1 MYKVKEFVGNYDK
14 DLFYSIM
21 GKFFAERSYRKKLPY
36 LINDK
41 DKFWYIFFRKGEL
54 IGFCSIKIGQK
65 YTSFPDLCILDDE
78 KNFEDSF
85 FIINY
90 MFNLYK
96 MESIKILTCKSN
108 EIKILKQLGFKE
120 NGSKGCYTNMF
131 WESKREN

>member
-41 DKFWYIFFRKGEL
+41 DKFWYIFFKKEEL

-65 YTSFPDLCILDDE
+65 CTSFPDLCILDDE
-78 KNFEDSF
+78 NLDDSL

-96 MESIKILTCKSN
+96 MENIKILTCKSN
-108 EIKILKQLGFKE
+108 EIKFLKQLGFEE
-120 NGSKGCYTNMF
+120 NGSKGCYTNML

>member
-21 GKFFAERSYRKKLPY
+21 GKFFAERLYRKKLPY

-41 DKFWYIFFRKGEL
+41 DKFWYIFFKKEEL

-65 YTSFPDLCILDDE
+65 CTSFPDLCILDDE
-78 KNFEDSF
+78 NLDDSL

-96 MESIKILTCKSN
+96 MENIKILTCKSN
-108 EIKILKQLGFKE
+108 EIKFLKQLGFE
-120 NGSKGCYTNMF
+120 ETGSKGCYTNML

>member
-1 MYKVKEFVGNYDK
+1 MYKVKEFIGNYDK

-65 YTSFPDLCILDDE
+65 CTSFPDLYILDDE
-78 KNFEDSF
+78 NLDDLL

-96 MESIKILTCKSN
+96 MENIKILTCKSN
-108 EIKILKQLGFKE
+108 EIKFLKQLGFE
-120 NGSKGCYTNMF
+120 ETGSKGCYTNML

>member
-41 DKFWYIFFRKGEL
+41 GEL

-65 YTSFPDLCILDDE
+65 CTSFPDLYILDDE
-78 KNFEDSF
+78 NLDDLL

-96 MESIKILTCKSN
+96 MENIKILTCKSN
-108 EIKILKQLGFKE
+108 EIKFLKQLGFEE
-120 NGSKGCYTNMF
+120 NGSKGCYTNML

>member
-65 YTSFPDLCILDDE
+65 CTSFPDLCILDDE
-78 KNFEDSF
+78 NLDDSL

-96 MESIKILTCKSN
+96 MENIKILTCKSN
-108 EIKILKQLGFKE
+108 EIKFLKQLGFEE
-120 NGSKGCYTNMF
+120 NGSKGCYTNML

>member
-78 KNFEDSF
+78 NIDESL

-96 MESIKILTCKSN
+96 MENIKILTCKSN
-108 EIKILKQLGFKE
+108 EIKFLKQLGFE
-120 NGSKGCYTNMF
+120 ETGSKGCYTNMF

>member
-65 YTSFPDLCILDDE
+65 CTSFPDLYILDDE
-78 KNFEDSF
+78 NLDDLL

-96 MESIKILTCKSN
+96 MENIKILTCKSN
-108 EIKILKQLGFKE
+108 EIKFLKQLGFE
-120 NGSKGCYTNMF
+120 ETGSKGCYTNMF

>member
-78 KNFEDSF
+78 NIDESL
-85 FIINY
+85 FIIIICLIY
-90 MFNLYK
+90 TK
-96 MESIKILTCKSN
+96 WKI
-108 EIKILKQLGFKE
+108 
-120 NGSKGCYTNMF
+120 SKFLLAKVTKLNF
-131 WESKREN
+131 

>member
-54 IGFCSIKIGQK
+54 IGF
-65 YTSFPDLCILDDE
+65 
-78 KNFEDSF
+78 
-85 FIINY
+85 
-90 MFNLYK
+90 
-96 MESIKILTCKSN
+96 
-108 EIKILKQLGFKE
+108 
-120 NGSKGCYTNMF
+120 
-131 WESKREN
+131 

>member
-41 DKFWYIFFRKGEL
+41 DKFWYIFFKKEEL

-65 YTSFPDLCILDDE
+65 CTSFPDLCILDDE
-78 KNFEDSF
+78 NLDESL

-96 MESIKILTCKSN
+96 MENIKILTCKSN
-108 EIKILKQLGFKE
+108 EIKFLKQLGFE
-120 NGSKGCYTNMF
+120 ETGSKGCYTNMF

>member
-1 MYKVKEFVGNYDK
+1 
-14 DLFYSIM
+14 M

-65 YTSFPDLCILDDE
+65 YTSFPDLYILDDE
-78 KNFEDSF
+78 NLDDLL

-96 MESIKILTCKSN
+96 MENIKILTCKSN
-108 EIKILKQLGFKE
+108 EIKFLKQLGFEE
-120 NGSKGCYTNMF
+120 NGSKGCYTNML

>member
-36 LINDK
+36 LVNDK

-65 YTSFPDLCILDDE
+65 CTSFPDLCILDDE
-78 KNFEDSF
+78 NLDDSL

-96 MESIKILTCKSN
+96 MENIKILTCKSN
-108 EIKILKQLGFKE
+108 EIKFLKQLGFE
-120 NGSKGCYTNMF
+120 ETGSKGCYTNML
-131 WESKREN
+131 WESKHEN